1 MLSKKDLALR
11 ICDLEMNIEYIL
23 ERLDEIEKVTK
34 KGKKNETKK

>member
-23 ERLDEIEKVTK
+23 DRLDEIEKRK
-34 KGKKNETKK
+34 EEREKE